1 MFTLCKVSVCQ
12 YKSAAHVYR
21 DWAHHRAWVSC
32 LVMASLWLWL
42 PPALWSTLRHCSIC
56 PCNAVPRPAHHHG
69 PEGTGQFLWCA
80 FVCWPGKMMQH
91 RHIGERWYFFWH
103 LSLPTAC
110 KIRVFLWVIF
120 DEGHGDNQHWTFRSS
135 PSFIIK
141 CHLYNATWSHQSHHG
156 I

>member
-1 MFTLCKVSVCQ
+1 MCASINLQPMFIVTGLTTGPGFL
-12 YKSAAHVYR
+12 
-21 DWAHHRAWVSC
+21 AW
-32 LVMASLWLWL
+32 LWPSLWLWL
-42 PPALWSTLRHCSIC
+42 PLLSGQHCDTAASAPVMQC
-56 PCNAVPRPAHHHG
+56 PDLPIITDQG

-91 RHIGERWYFFWH
+91 RHIELRWYFFWH